1 LAHPPRPL
9 DYLLLGLLSVL
20 WGSSFLL
27 IKLAGASFPPL
38 SITAGR
44 LCLGAA
50 VLLAVARLGGGRL
63 PRGLAAWRYIALFGL
78 LGMVIP
84 FALISWGETRIDSGL
99 TAILMAIIPL
109 VTVLLAH
116 FLQRDEPLSGG
127 RLLGVGLGIA
137 GVLVLVGPA
146 ALAHLGADLAGQ
158 LAVCAATVTY
168 ALAGNLAR
176 RIPPLPAEVIGAA
189 ALLCATAITV
199 PTALVVDRP
208 WQHMPGGLA
217 LAALLALGLVGTA
230 GGYILFFRLLA
241 RCGAGF
247 ASSCN
252 FLIPLVGVAWGVLL
266 LDETPSPNAIVAL
279 ALILIGLA
287 MPRLWPGRPARGS
300 PAAG

>member
-9 DYLLLGLLSVL
+9 DYLLLGLLSVV

-27 IKLAGASFPPL
+27 IKLAVGSLPPL

-44 LCLGAA
+44 LCLGAIA
-50 VLLAVARLGGGRL
+50 LLTVAWLGGGRL

-78 LGMVIP
+78 IGMVIP

-127 RLLGVGLGIA
+127 RLVGVALGLV

-158 LAVCAATVTY
+158 LAVCGATITY
-168 ALAGNLAR
+168 ALAGNFGR
-176 RIPPLPAEVIGAA
+176 RIPPMPADVTGGA
-189 ALLCATAITV
+189 ALLCATLITV
-199 PTALVVDRP
+199 PAALLVDRP
-208 WQHMPGGLA
+208 WQLAPTGLA
-217 LAALLALGLVGTA
+217 LAALAILGLIGTA

-266 LDETPSPNAIVAL
+266 LGEQPSPNALAAL
-279 ALILIGLA
+279 ALILVGLA
-287 MPRLWPGRPARGS
+287 MPRLWPGRRAT
-300 PAAG
+300 AGH